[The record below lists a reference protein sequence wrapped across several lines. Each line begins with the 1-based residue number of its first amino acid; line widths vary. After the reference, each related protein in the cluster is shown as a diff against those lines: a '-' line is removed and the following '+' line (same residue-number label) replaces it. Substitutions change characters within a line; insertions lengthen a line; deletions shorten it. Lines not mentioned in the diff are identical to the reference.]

1 MLRLPLGL
9 RLRLANLLLLR
20 CAIVVLRLVDR
31 RTLASIGSAM
41 GSVRLIVVAT
51 EASILTGL
59 GCIRNCLLVLSELQI
74 LAVIID

>member
-41 GSVRLIVVAT
+41 GSVWLIVVAT